1 MTIKAGHL
9 LMINRR
15 AAVVH
20 MLQNMEG
27 ALRRCMNPVNLVDRA
42 RILFKDRK
50 EVADWHMDTRG
61 CLH

>member
-1 MTIKAGHL
+1 
-9 LMINRR
+9 MINRR